1 MLGMKHNNGL
11 NIKPSSDNS
20 KEKSIVI
27 SGKPVF
33 GKIQCYVVLLNKA
46 TRARPKILGM
56 KKVKIG
62 EKTFSMFR
70 GKRQRTWKIDYD
82 QLIEGTKSYLYFVEL
97 EKAVS
102 PLSFYEYP
110 AEKYGDQLDSRNSEL
125 MLYDGAVEVFQG
137 RKGIPLLYLLIM
149 GIGLVVGMVAVVVI
163 LQMYLGEARLADTLE
178 LQNKN
183 LREQLAVLQGSVVI
197 Q

>member
-1 MLGMKHNNGL
+1 MLGLKHNTHMRIN
-11 NIKPSSDNS
+11 PSNLNS
-20 KEKSIVI
+20 KEKQIVI

-33 GKIQCYVVLLNKA
+33 GKIDCYVVLLNKA
-46 TRARPKILGM
+46 TRARPKILGRR
-56 KKVKIG
+56 KVKIG

-97 EKAVS
+97 EKAIS

-110 AEKYGDQLDSRNSEL
+110 AEKYGDELDSRNAEL

-149 GIGLVVGMVAVVVI
+149 GIGLVIGMVAVVVI
-163 LQMYLGEARLADTLE
+163 LQMYLGEARLADNLE
-178 LQNKN
+178 LQVKN
-183 LREQLAVLQGSVVI
+183 LKEQLAILQGASI
-197 Q
+197 P

>member
-1 MLGMKHNNGL
+1 MKPIHTNPYMKLRGET
-11 NIKPSSDNS
+11 
-20 KEKSIVI
+20 KEKSVVV

-33 GKIQCYVVLLNKA
+33 GKIDCYVVLLNKA
-46 TRARPKILGM
+46 TKARPKILGR

-62 EKTFSMFR
+62 EKTFSMWR
-70 GKRQRTWKIDYD
+70 GKRQRTWKIDYE

-110 AEKYGDQLDSRNSEL
+110 AEKYGDELDSRNAEL

-137 RKGIPLLYLLIM
+137 RKGIPLIFLLIM
-149 GIGLVVGMVAVVVI
+149 GIGLVIGIVAVVVI
-163 LQMYLGEARLADTLE
+163 LQMYLAEARQADTFE
-178 LQNKN
+178 LQAKQ
-183 LREQLAVLQGSVVI
+183 LRDQLTILQGTVTGSR
-197 Q
+197 

>member
-1 MLGMKHNNGL
+1 MKPIHTNPYMKLRGET
-11 NIKPSSDNS
+11 
-20 KEKSIVI
+20 KEKSVVI

-33 GKIQCYVVLLNKA
+33 GKIDCYVVLLNKA
-46 TRARPKILGM
+46 TRARPKILGR

-62 EKTFSMFR
+62 EKTFSMWR
-70 GKRQRTWKIDYD
+70 GKRQRTWKIDYE

-110 AEKYGDQLDSRNSEL
+110 AEKYGDELDSRNAEL

-137 RKGIPLLYLLIM
+137 RKGIPLIFLLIM
-149 GIGLVVGMVAVVVI
+149 GIGLVIGIVAVVVI
-163 LQMYLGEARLADTLE
+163 LQMYLAEARQADTFE
-178 LQNKN
+178 LQAKQ
-183 LREQLAVLQGSVVI
+183 LRDQLTILQGTVTGSR
-197 Q
+197 

>member
-1 MLGMKHNNGL
+1 MKVNV
-11 NIKPSSDNS
+11 NS
-20 KEKSIVI
+20 KEKSVII

-33 GKIQCYVVLLNKA
+33 GKIDCYVVLLNRA
-46 TRARPKILGM
+46 TKARPKILG
-56 KKVKIG
+56 KRKVKIG

-70 GKRQRTWKIDYD
+70 GKRQRTWKIDYE

-110 AEKYGDQLDSRNSEL
+110 AEKYGDELDSRNAEL

-137 RKGIPLLYLLIM
+137 RKGIPLLYLLIL

-163 LQMYLGEARLADTLE
+163 LQMYLGEARAGDALE
-178 LQNKN
+178 LANKQ
-183 LREQLAVLQGSVVI
+183 LREQLAVLQGTIV

>member
-1 MLGMKHNNGL
+1 MLGLHTKPIMHL
-11 NIKPSSDNS
+11 NQDS
-20 KEKSIVI
+20 KEKSVVI

-33 GKIQCYVVLLNKA
+33 GKINCYVVLLNRA
-46 TRARPKILGM
+46 TKARPKILGH
-56 KKVKIG
+56 KKVRIG
-62 EKTFSMFR
+62 EKTFSMWR
-70 GKRQRTWKIDYD
+70 GKRQRTWKIDYE

-110 AEKYGDQLDSRNSEL
+110 AEKYGDELDSRNAEL

-163 LQMYLGEARLADTLE
+163 LQMYLAEARQGDALE
-178 LQNKN
+178 LQVKA
-183 LREQLAVLQGSVVI
+183 LKDQLAILQGTVTVVK
-197 Q
+197 

>member
-1 MLGMKHNNGL
+1 MLGLKHNSHMPVNL
-11 NIKPSSDNS
+11 PNQNS
-20 KEKSIVI
+20 KEKSIII

-33 GKIQCYVVLLNKA
+33 GKIDCYVVLLNRT
-46 TRARPKILGM
+46 TRARPKILGRS
-56 KKVKIG
+56 KVKIG

-70 GKRQRTWKIDYD
+70 GKRKRTWKIDYE

-110 AEKYGDQLDSRNSEL
+110 AEKYGDELDSRNSEL

-149 GIGLVVGMVAVVVI
+149 GIGLVIGMVAVVVI
-163 LQMYLGEARLADTLE
+163 LQMYLGEARLADNLE
-178 LQNKN
+178 LQVKN
-183 LREQLAVLQGSVVI
+183 LNEQLAILKGTVI

>member
-1 MLGMKHNNGL
+1 MKPIHTNPYMKLRGET
-11 NIKPSSDNS
+11 
-20 KEKSIVI
+20 KEKSVVI

-33 GKIQCYVVLLNKA
+33 GKIDCYVVLLNKA
-46 TRARPKILGM
+46 TRARPKILGR

-62 EKTFSMFR
+62 EKTFSMWR
-70 GKRQRTWKIDYD
+70 GKRQRTWKIDYE

-110 AEKYGDQLDSRNSEL
+110 AEKYGDELDSRNAEL

-137 RKGIPLLYLLIM
+137 RKGIPLIFLLIM
-149 GIGLVVGMVAVVVI
+149 GIGLVIGIVAVVVI
-163 LQMYLGEARLADTLE
+163 LQMYLAEARQADTFE
-178 LQNKN
+178 LQAKQ
-183 LREQLAVLQGSVVI
+183 LREQLTILQGTVTGSR
-197 Q
+197 

>member
-1 MLGMKHNNGL
+1 MLGMKH
-11 NIKPSSDNS
+11 SSHIMTNLNS
-20 KEKSIVI
+20 KERSIVI

-33 GKIQCYVVLLNKA
+33 AKIDCYVVLLNRSTK
-46 TRARPKILGM
+46 ARPKILGK

-62 EKTFSMFR
+62 EKTFSMWR
-70 GKRQRTWKIDYD
+70 GKRQRTWKIDYE

-110 AEKYGDQLDSRNSEL
+110 AEKYGDELDSRNAEL

-149 GIGLVVGMVAVVVI
+149 GIGLVIGMVAVVVI
-163 LQMYLGEARLADTLE
+163 LQMYLSEARQGDALE
-178 LQNKN
+178 LQVTNLKN
-183 LREQLAVLQGSVVI
+183 QLAILQGGSVI
-197 Q
+197 QK

>member
-1 MLGMKHNNGL
+1 MKPIHT
-11 NIKPSSDNS
+11 KPYMKLKGDSG
-20 KEKSIVI
+20 EKSVVV

-33 GKIQCYVVLLNKA
+33 GKIDCYVVLLNKA
-46 TRARPKILGM
+46 TKARPKILGR

-62 EKTFSMFR
+62 EKTFSMWR
-70 GKRQRTWKIDYD
+70 GKRQRTWKIDYE

-110 AEKYGDQLDSRNSEL
+110 AEKYGDELDSRNAEL

-137 RKGIPLLYLLIM
+137 RKGIPLIFLLIM
-149 GIGLVVGMVAVVVI
+149 GIGLVIGIVAVVVI
-163 LQMYLGEARLADTLE
+163 LQMYLAEARQADTFE
-178 LQNKN
+178 LQAKQ
-183 LREQLAVLQGSVVI
+183 LRDQLTILQGTVTGSR
-197 Q
+197 

>member
-1 MLGMKHNNGL
+1 MLGKATKGV
-11 NIKPSSDNS
+11 S
-20 KEKSIVI
+20 EKSVII

-33 GKIQCYVVLLNKA
+33 GKIDCYVVLLNRA
-46 TRARPKILGM
+46 TKARPKILGR

-62 EKTFSMFR
+62 EKSFSMWR
-70 GKRQRTWKIDYD
+70 GDRQRKWKIDYE

-97 EKAVS
+97 EKSVS

-110 AEKYGDQLDSRNSEL
+110 AEKYGDDLDSRNSEL

-149 GIGLVVGMVAVVVI
+149 GIGLVVGIVGVVII
-163 LQMYLGEARLADTLE
+163 LQMYLAEARAGDALE
-178 LQNKN
+178 IANQN
-183 LREQLAVLQGSVVI
+183 LRNQLAILQGSVT